1 MKQIAICEN
10 HLYQKAYARGRRA
23 AAKTICVYILGDKK
37 ARVLR
42 AAHPMKQ
49 TVNRVGIS
57 ASKKIGGAVA
67 RNRAKRVIREAYRLT
82 DAQIGIKKGYLVV
95 ITARQAATVSKM
107 QDVLRDLQYCLRKL
121 DMLALSDNNNDGR
134 CSAKNQNV

>member
-23 AAKTICVYILGDKK
+23 AAKTICVYILGDRK
-37 ARVLR
+37 ARALR
-42 AAHPMKQ
+42 AANPMKQ

-67 RNRAKRVIREAYRLT
+67 RNRAKRLIREAYRIT
-82 DAQIGIKKGYLVV
+82 DAELGIKKGYLVV
-95 ITARQAATVSKM
+95 ITARHAATVSKM
-107 QDVLRDLQYCLRKL
+107 QDVLRDLQYCLRKV
-121 DMLALSDNNNDGR
+121 DMLV
-134 CSAKNQNV
+134 CKNPNGQNAAGSSNV

>member
-10 HLYQKAYARGRRA
+10 HLYQKAYTRGRRA

-37 ARVLR
+37 ARFLR

-95 ITARQAATVSKM
+95 ITARHAATVSKM
-107 QDVLRDLQYCLRKL
+107 QDVLRVLQFCLRKL
-121 DMLALSDNNNDGR
+121 DMVSSFYNRINDR
-134 CSAKNQNV
+134 TAANSQNV

>member
-23 AAKTICVYILGDKK
+23 AARTICVYILGDKK
-37 ARVLR
+37 ARALR

-49 TVNRVGIS
+49 TVNGVGIS

-67 RNRAKRVIREAYRLT
+67 RNRAKRIIREAYRLT
-82 DAQIGIKKGYLVV
+82 DAQIGVKKGYLVV
-95 ITARQAATVSKM
+95 ITARHAATVSKM
-107 QDVLRDLQYCLRKL
+107 QDVLRDLQYCLRKV
-121 DMLALSDNNNDGR
+121 DMLASANKSKTGR
-134 CSAKNQNV
+134 DAAQNHHV

>member
-23 AAKTICVYILGDKK
+23 AARTICVYILGDKK
-37 ARVLR
+37 ARALR

-67 RNRAKRVIREAYRLT
+67 RNRAKRIIREAYRLT
-82 DAQIGIKKGYLVV
+82 DAQIGVKKGYLVV
-95 ITARQAATVSKM
+95 ITARHAATASKM
-107 QDVLRDLQYCLRKL
+107 QDVLRDLQYCLRKV
-121 DMLALSDNNNDGR
+121 DMLAPANKSKTGR
-134 CSAKNQNV
+134 DTAQNHHV

>member
-10 HLYQKAYARGRRA
+10 HLYQKAYTRGRRA

-37 ARVLR
+37 ARFLR

-95 ITARQAATVSKM
+95 ITARHAATVSKM
-107 QDVLRDLQYCLRKL
+107 QDVLRDLQFCLRKL
-121 DMLALSDNNNDGR
+121 DMLASFDNSINDR
-134 CSAKNQNV
+134 TAANSQNV